1 MVAVLAVPQL
11 IDFQTNPIEEDVR
24 MSNPVCLD
32 ERDSSDETN
41 RSGECVDIL
50 TVIIKGVSSDRVHS
64 LTVQ

>member
-1 MVAVLAVPQL
+1 
-11 IDFQTNPIEEDVR
+11 VR